1 MYVFAFCNHHVFVLA
16 DGFTQKN
23 SKEKKKMSLPIEIPG
38 LSPPSYLPLVYLL
51 LGTGMYLPFPTSD
64 FA

>member
-1 MYVFAFCNHHVFVLA
+1 MYSHFAIIMFLYWPMVSPKRIA
-16 DGFTQKN
+16 K
-23 SKEKKKMSLPIEIPG
+23 KKKKMSLPIEIPG